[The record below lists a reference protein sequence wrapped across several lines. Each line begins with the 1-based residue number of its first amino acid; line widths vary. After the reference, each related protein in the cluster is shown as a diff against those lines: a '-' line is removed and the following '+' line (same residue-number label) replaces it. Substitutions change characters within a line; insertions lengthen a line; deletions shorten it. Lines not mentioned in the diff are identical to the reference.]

1 MFYFSYGD
9 QSCSMYTSY
18 TMYTSE
24 VWKYAMKEEKN
35 HPPTLSPL
43 QTHHTPEQS
52 LLI

>member
-24 VWKYAMKEEKN
+24 VWKYAMKEEKTIHQLSAPFRHITLQSN
-35 HPPTLSPL
+35 HS
-43 QTHHTPEQS
+43 
-52 LLI
+52 